1 MLYVSNDIGR
11 ELYWNALIVC
21 QYKSEINK
29 FLILKDKFNKNLL
42 ESKFDLARDIL
53 TEIQSDFGYSNW
65 LIENRIALPE
75 EMEGYEKQKEFV
87 NSITKN
93 KDIEP
98 IVVFLTSY
106 FSIRAEKNVSPN
118 KYNSRI
124 EEVKKEFIE
133 GNSEAEYLINLSEYM
148 QFKLNLN
155 NIEYYKYNV
164 ILSYES
170 KMSLIDRY
178 MTLIKI
184 CSHISSNTEKKEEI
198 SLIRDSIKLL
208 DNAISDTILSSLSLR
223 LGCYE
228 NVIND
233 NSKDI
238 IAVIEKYTIGDY
250 KGCISLSE
258 KLLNQSPFLVDIYDV
273 YVKSLIRCLLQNK
286 SAD

>member
-1 MLYVSNDIGR
+1 M
-11 ELYWNALIVC
+11 
-21 QYKSEINK
+21 
-29 FLILKDKFNKNLL
+29 L

-65 LIENRIALPE
+65 LIENRIALLE